1 MAMLNQMLLDIYI
14 KPIYTSSYDKTLF
27 IDGIMPD
34 LIESIGDN
42 FNLSIYIWAG
52 SYLNFC
58 VTLEFANE
66 IDPNLDKFYEKNKE
80 IIEEPPLIISR
91 ESNYTNKHPSCL
103 LNEFI
108 VKNKSYVSI

>member
-42 FNLSIYIWAG
+42 FNLSIYIW
-52 SYLNFC
+52 
-58 VTLEFANE
+58 VTAV
-66 IDPNLDKFYEKNKE
+66 
-80 IIEEPPLIISR
+80 
-91 ESNYTNKHPSCL
+91 T
-103 LNEFI
+103 
-108 VKNKSYVSI
+108 